1 MITAADII
9 AKLTDVFTKSPA
21 SNIGK
26 LCQIMASQFA
36 KLQETN
42 ERIRLWR
49 DVDQAEGSTL
59 DLTGENVGQ
68 ARGAAT
74 DEVYRIMIKS
84 KVARNLST
92 ADINTIIHVLA
103 LALDCEYSEITIEE
117 MYADPVEPEP
127 AAIKLI
133 QLPLEKLNA
142 AGMSPQQFGQIV
154 KKTVAAGVR
163 IGVIELS
170 GTFEF
175 GGIGDP
181 PDNDAGFADLGQTIG
196 GTLGAAYSPGTGPEL
211 PI

>member
-1 MITAADII
+1 MITVADII
-9 AKLTDVFTKSPA
+9 SKLTDVFSRNPD

-26 LCQIMASQFA
+26 LCQIMSAQFA
-36 KLQETN
+36 KLHEAN

-49 DVDQAEGSTL
+49 DVDQAEGTTL

-92 ADINTIIHVLA
+92 SDINTIIRVLS
-103 LALDCEYSEITIEE
+103 LALDCDYSEVNIEE
-117 MYADPVEPEP
+117 MYTDPFEPEP

-142 AGMSPQQFGQIV
+142 AGMSPYQFSQIV
-154 KKTVAAGVR
+154 KRTVAAGIR
-163 IGVIELS
+163 IGVIELA
-170 GTFEF
+170 GTFEY
-175 GGIGDP
+175 GNVGDP
-181 PDNDAGFADLGQTIG
+181 PDNDAGFADEEQTIG
-196 GTLGAAYSPGTGPEL
+196 GTLGAAYSPGTGSEL